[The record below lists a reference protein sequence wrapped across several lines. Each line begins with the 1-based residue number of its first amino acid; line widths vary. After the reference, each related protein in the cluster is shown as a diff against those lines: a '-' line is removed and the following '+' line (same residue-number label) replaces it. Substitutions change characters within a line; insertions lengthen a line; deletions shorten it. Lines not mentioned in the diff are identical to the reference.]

1 MWPACRPYSFQ
12 HFNSQPHEEADY
24 TICVRRYFSCYFN
37 SQPHE
42 EADIRMFHL
51 LYMHQHF
58 NSQPHE
64 EADIIQTVYSL
75 ICSISTHSLTK
86 RLTTTISAVLYKA
99 GISTHSLTKR
109 LTTSEAS
116 KPRKLAFQLTASRRG

>member
-42 EADIRMFHL
+42 EADI
-51 LYMHQHF
+51 
-58 NSQPHE
+58 
-64 EADIIQTVYSL
+64 IQTVYSL

-86 RLTTTISAVLYKA
+86 RLTRNQTVLGA
-99 GISTHSLTKR
+99 INEL
-109 LTTSEAS
+109 
-116 KPRKLAFQLTASRRG
+116 FQLTASRRG